1 MLRWIIF
8 ISWCGQG
15 IAFLLPVVDFGQK
28 KSRKPFLISC
38 LVVSLV
44 GD

>member
-1 MLRWIIF
+1 
-8 ISWCGQG
+8 
-15 IAFLLPVVDFGQK
+15 VVDFGQK